1 MLTRSEFG
9 LIKSLSLAGLFAGC
23 STFAPA
29 PHPENLAEQRAV
41 SYLSIEVPAWGKAN
55 GCFSCHN
62 NGDGARALY
71 LASQKGYRLQPQI
84 LEETTRWLKTPDRWN
99 ENKGDPGF
107 NDQRLANLQFAASLQ
122 AAVQANAI
130 ERPALQIAA
139 RRVAIDQTASGEWP
153 IDQNNAVGSP
163 ATYGSTLASY
173 IALGILENAK
183 VESNAIHRAQVALRQ
198 VEPNNTVSAAVLLL
212 GASRGIDAGKKYQT
226 ALDLISAGEKSDG
239 GWGPYSDSPPEP
251 FDTALVLLALKSCP
265 NSAAPSV
272 GQMIK

>member
-9 LIKSLSLAGLFAGC
+9 LIKSLSLAALFAGC

-29 PHPENLAEQRAV
+29 PHPENLAERRAV
-41 SYLSIEVPAWGKAN
+41 SYLSIEVPAWRKAN

-163 ATYGSTLASY
+163 
-173 IALGILENAK
+173 
-183 VESNAIHRAQVALRQ
+183 
-198 VEPNNTVSAAVLLL
+198 
-212 GASRGIDAGKKYQT
+212 
-226 ALDLISAGEKSDG
+226 
-239 GWGPYSDSPPEP
+239 
-251 FDTALVLLALKSCP
+251 
-265 NSAAPSV
+265 
-272 GQMIK
+272 